1 MTTLQIED
9 IPDDLRERL
18 QRQAHRCEISLDE
31 VLLAALERE
40 ALRLE
45 WNEKLD
51 AAEPVRLKISPSEL
65 LARERAQRDAEF

>member
-1 MTTLQIED
+1 MSTLEVSN

-51 AAEPVRLKISPSEL
+51 AAEPVRLKTSPSEL